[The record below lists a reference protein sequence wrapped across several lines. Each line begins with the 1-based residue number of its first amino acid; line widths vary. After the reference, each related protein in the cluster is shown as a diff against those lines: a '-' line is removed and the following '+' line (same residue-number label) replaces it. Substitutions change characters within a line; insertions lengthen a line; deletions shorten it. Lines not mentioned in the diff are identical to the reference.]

1 MADKNIYIESD
12 YNNIFIINPNKVFGE
27 NGQPED
33 RDIAHEELIVYA
45 NLECDIQPRSRLI
58 NGGNTTN
65 LRQIGASSINFLKP
79 NNQDYLTT
87 NWSKSQLD
95 VNDANVV
102 NGELLGIT
110 AINFKVNRSQT
121 PVVTVSLE
129 DSKGRALFE
138 AGNESIYSAFF
149 NLPYPTFYLTLK
161 GYYGKAVRYP
171 LFLTKFATSFNQS
184 TSNFEITLNFQ
195 GYQYGVLNDITLG
208 EVLALPQMYV
218 KRTTENVGGQVSNI
232 PSISANAVTK
242 FSQRGYEKIV
252 QVYRDYKSK
261 GLIDKDFP
269 ELTINQLITILEN
282 FVSSKLKSFGTISM
296 EKLNDIPK
304 YKEVLDNFRKQVV
317 TSVTP
322 QSWVNKYLDLEN
334 PFYYA
339 IETTTGTSYREEI
352 PIYTFKTGTKD
363 EQKITA
369 YNELTAIFRKN
380 SISLSE
386 VKTFSSGQYA
396 IVNDI
401 NVLSVSKLDINSQT
415 LIDFAELTFE
425 KRNAGVTPTQDQLQT
440 IINEIK
446 TLFPSNNE
454 EEDRIE
460 VQPGS
465 IINGVVGQQ
474 TSQSSTSSPPNFF
487 SWEGPKEFNEKI
499 SNLETKLSE
508 REQEIQE
515 ELSDKLTEL
524 LKSSNGIGFNPTIR
538 NVIAVIMAS
547 CEGFLRLMNEV
558 HENAFKERDNNSK
571 KQGVILDTKGQSFP
585 VYPWPQFAVEFT
597 DKKGNKKIEQQYP
610 GDPKYIRLTNG
621 NDYKVWPEVEFVE
634 EFVKGFIQRSF
645 PPVSLNKK
653 SNQDAVTR
661 ILLSGF
667 ETPSNNTPY
676 SKVNLTDFIMEYAE
690 RLRLISQYNNFIET
704 NDEDLLNYLAAS
716 ETKNFLEGVVSN
728 SIEIPIYFKSNQIN
742 TLQLLNDFLIANFT
756 ETNPKYLN
764 YTYGNIVT
772 DYLRSN
778 IENSFDIYSRDLPVV
793 TNEITE
799 ENVIQNYVTSKKNNL
814 ITNTLTYPF
823 VVTDWNFTNLSN
835 GRENNSPDKVFNTN
849 KSLVYNKN
857 IKKISN
863 YINPIAVG
871 SFGDKKSNRPFTN
884 FKCFKNILDITNITN
899 LDAFYDARKTN
910 EAFTE
915 GSVTT
920 LKSLFKSKQTTS
932 LLNTPYFIN
941 ALQEGIENERQDG
954 TYAYKKAAYLF
965 INSLPLSTLRER
977 YRNDNGTTGEDLD
990 FIASTFRK
998 FGAVHAVPKLW
1009 IVKIGSIWSRYK
1021 HWIEN
1026 NETNDYMSSV
1036 FTDFNAPLNY
1046 DPVSS
1051 DPTKEYTIDGVYLGS
1066 AYTFTLQNVQL
1077 SQSNGVTGVTQDVG
1091 FYPKLINDFN
1101 YFINGGNIYQS
1112 NSTIENDIN
1121 TKVAFGK
1128 ILFKN
1133 SSLSNIIA
1141 SDPVN
1146 EGIVNFN
1153 GWSILIENEIKTSS
1167 NRKYYIPVPSFGGI
1181 VNQVYNE
1188 ALIPGTPS
1196 QVRSE
1201 FDFMNNKALF
1211 NGSVRLLWGVPN
1223 YGYFDTTAYKLN
1235 RPNEYLK
1242 KIKNDEV
1249 FQNAFD
1255 LLASGSTEEY
1265 STIEEIFS
1273 VFTKE
1278 ELDIFEGY
1286 FNAFSQSS
1294 KKTTDDL
1301 TFQKILINSLS
1312 IELPTGTTN
1321 DTELLKQIQN
1331 EQTKNFVNTISSN
1344 INYDLIIKKGNPE
1357 NFNYKDFSIFSNAPL
1372 KYSNAN
1378 IATYITNSV
1387 PTSANTSVTLETS
1400 QTNQNNAWKALKLYV
1415 GFSTIDGFKY
1425 SDSGS
1430 YITDF
1435 FPDFNIGFTEENVKR
1450 FSGIIK
1456 IYATQKNKG
1465 INVTEFKTII
1475 SDNIENKEIL
1485 ANNLIQ
1491 KIDLRLK
1498 KELPTYSEGGNY
1510 KSKRDVTEGMQS
1522 KFEYYDMF
1530 KSLNDKWVAGNDY
1543 QDKLLF
1549 EDFLFFDRANRDVGN
1564 EIYVD
1569 VFKIKDYLKTTET
1582 SVSLYSIVRSIA
1594 QDAHFVPF
1602 EMPSYINFYNVQ
1614 SVGLTP
1620 KPYNPD
1626 EFANSLFGTYTTV
1639 DYQDSRT
1646 KYIFQ
1651 YADEPSTHL
1660 NVQDPNYGY
1669 NDDGIYFDKPGS
1681 NTLLVDDSKKTNV
1694 DKALSNKVCGFAI
1707 DFGLQNQSV
1716 FEGIQVA
1723 QDIGQATSES
1733 LQQEYQLANLS
1744 NGVSTTTQSV
1754 SLYNLYKQRSYSSTV
1769 SCMGN
1774 AMIQPTM
1781 FFALRN
1787 VPLFAG
1793 TYVIEE
1799 VSHIVT
1805 PESFRTTF
1813 SGTRIKASSFPT
1825 VDNILLSINKQIL
1838 SNIQTQVKQEQ
1849 QTQSLP
1855 NTNTISNNASIAT
1868 NVAGNKP
1875 VSSTQACKP
1884 TPPQYSKYSI
1894 YNSNE
1899 TISTKDEIISG
1910 MTNLAISKAR
1920 QEIIYNLFAI
1930 GSWNGNSFKGQHNNY
1945 AEISLD
1951 GPTKFGGSLNDYL
1964 IKGYICV
1971 VNKKNEQIPL
1981 ALFNDLAS
1989 SIKFC
1994 DFKYVGSFLNL
2005 IDDNFGDSQSFANK
2019 FVEAYIKYF
2028 PYDKAAK
2035 DSAVYEKFLATYP
2048 DDVEYLRS
2056 IVRKN
2061 YNLFH

>member
-27 NGQPED
+27 NGLPED
-33 RDIAHEELIVYA
+33 RNISHEELIMYA
-45 NLECDIQPRSRLI
+45 NLECDLQPRSRLI
-58 NGGNTTN
+58 SGSESTN

-95 VNDANVV
+95 VNDPNVI

-110 AINFKVNRSQT
+110 SINFKVNRSQT
-121 PVVTVSLE
+121 PVVTISLE

-171 LFLTKFATSFNQS
+171 LFLTKFASSFNQS

-195 GYQYGVLNDITLG
+195 GYQYGVLNDINLG

-218 KRTTENVGGQVSNI
+218 KRTTENVGGQ
-232 PSISANAVTK
+232 ISSTPNLAGNAITK

-252 QVYRDYKSK
+252 QVYKDYKSK
-261 GLIDKDFP
+261 GLIDKNFP
-269 ELTINQLITILEN
+269 ELTINQLITTLEN

-296 EKLNDIPK
+296 EILNDIPK
-304 YKEVLDNFRKQVV
+304 YKEVLDNFKKNVI

-339 IETTTGTSYREEI
+339 IESTTGTSYREEI
-352 PIYTFKTGTKD
+352 PIYTFKTTVTN

-369 YNELTAIFRKN
+369 YGELKAIFTKN
-380 SISLSE
+380 SLSLAE
-386 VKTFSSGQYA
+386 IKTFSTGQYA
-396 IVNDI
+396 IVNDVTI
-401 NVLSVSKLDINSQT
+401 LSLAKLDINPQI
-415 LIDFAELTFE
+415 LIDFADLTFE
-425 KRNAGVTPTQDQLQT
+425 KRNAGVSPTQDQLQT
-440 IINEIK
+440 IINDIK
-446 TLFPSNNE
+446 TLFPSNNQ

-460 VQPGS
+460 VQLSS
-465 IINGVVGQQ
+465 IINGVAGQSS
-474 TSQSSTSSPPNFF
+474 SQSSTSNPPNFF
-487 SWEGPKEFNEKI
+487 SWDGPKEFNEKI

-515 ELSDKLTEL
+515 ELSEKLTEL

-538 NVIAVIMAS
+538 NIIAVIMAS

-558 HENAFKERDNNSK
+558 HENAFKERDSNGK
-571 KQGVILDTKGQSFP
+571 KQGVPADIKSQNSP
-585 VYPWPQFAVEFT
+585 VYPWPQFAVEYT

-610 GDPKYIRLTNG
+610 GDPKYIKLSNG
-621 NDYKVWPEVEFVE
+621 SDYKVWPEVEFVE

-661 ILLSGF
+661 ILISGF
-667 ETPSNNTPY
+667 ETPSNNLPY

-704 NDEDLLNYLAAS
+704 TDEDLLNYLAAS
-716 ETKNFLEGVVSN
+716 ETKNFIEGVVSN
-728 SIEIPIYFKSNQIN
+728 SIDIPIYFKSNQIN
-742 TLQLLNDFLIANFT
+742 TLELLNNLLIEKFKD
-756 ETNPKYLN
+756 TNPKYLS

-772 DYLRSN
+772 EYLASEIESN
-778 IENSFDIYSRDLPVV
+778 FNIYEVDLPIVS
-793 TNEITE
+793 NEITE
-799 ENVIQNYVTSKKNNL
+799 ETLIQNYIRSKKNNS
-814 ITNTLTYPF
+814 ITDTLTYPF
-823 VVTDWNFTNLSN
+823 VIPEWNYTNLSN
-835 GRENNSPDKVFNTN
+835 GRENNSPSKMFNTDN
-849 KSLVYNKN
+849 SLAYNKN
-857 IKKISN
+857 IKKIAN
-863 YINPIAVG
+863 YVSPSVVG

-884 FKCFKNILDITNITN
+884 FKCFKNLIDVSTITN
-899 LDAFYDARKTN
+899 LDAFYDTRKTN
-910 EAFTE
+910 EVFTE

-920 LKSLFKSKQTTS
+920 LNSLFKSKQTTS

-941 ALQEGIENERQDG
+941 ALQEGIENERQEG

-977 YRNDNGTTGEDLD
+977 YRTDDGTTGSD
-990 FIASTFRK
+990 FDYIASTFRK
-998 FGAVHAVPKLW
+998 FGAVHTLPKLW

-1021 HWIEN
+1021 YWIEN
-1026 NETNDYMSSV
+1026 NKTSDYMSSV
-1036 FTDFNAPLNY
+1036 FTDFNGPLNY
-1046 DPVSS
+1046 DPVNS
-1051 DPTKEYTIDGVYLGS
+1051 DPTKQYTIEGANAGS
-1066 AYTFTLQNVQL
+1066 AYTFTLQNVQV
-1077 SQSNGVTGVTQDVG
+1077 SQSNNITGVTQNVG
-1091 FYPKLINDFN
+1091 FYPKLVNDFY
-1101 YFINGGNIYQS
+1101 YFINGTNIYQS
-1112 NSTIENDIN
+1112 NSTIAQDIS
-1121 TKVAFGK
+1121 TKVGFGK

-1133 SSLSNIIA
+1133 SGLSNLLA
-1141 SDPVN
+1141 NDPVN
-1146 EGIVNFN
+1146 EGVVNFK
-1153 GWSILIENEIKTSS
+1153 GWSILIENEIKTTTS
-1167 NRKYYIPVPSFGGI
+1167 KTYYTPVPSFGGI
-1181 VNQVYNE
+1181 VNQLSNE
-1188 ALIPGTPS
+1188 ALVFGTAS
-1196 QVRSE
+1196 QVRPE
-1201 FDFMNNKALF
+1201 FDFVNNKAIF
-1211 NGSVRLLWGVPN
+1211 NGSVRLLWGAPN
-1223 YGYFDTTAYKLN
+1223 YGYFDTTAYKIN
-1235 RPNEYLK
+1235 RPNQYLK

-1255 LLASGSTEEY
+1255 LLASEGTEGY
-1265 STIEEIFS
+1265 SNIEEIFS

-1286 FNAFSQSS
+1286 FNEFSQSS
-1294 KKTTDDL
+1294 KKTTNNL
-1301 TFQKILINSLS
+1301 TFQKILINTLS
-1312 IELPTGTTN
+1312 IELPTGTSN

-1331 EQTKNFVNTISSN
+1331 EQVKNFVNTISSN

-1372 KYSNAN
+1372 KYSNSN
-1378 IATYITNSV
+1378 IETYVTNSV
-1387 PTSANTSVTLETS
+1387 PTSANTVTLETS
-1400 QTNQNNAWKALKLYV
+1400 QTNQDRAWAALQLYV
-1415 GFSTIDGFKY
+1415 GFSTVEGFTY
-1425 SDSGS
+1425 TDNGS

-1435 FPDFNIGFTEENVKR
+1435 FPDLNIGFTEQNVKR
-1450 FSGIIK
+1450 FSNIIK
-1456 IYATQKNKG
+1456 IYATQKNNG
-1465 INVTEFKTII
+1465 ISVSEFKTLM
-1475 SDNIENKEIL
+1475 SNNIAKKETL

-1498 KELPTYSEGGNY
+1498 KDLPTYSEGGNY

-1530 KSLNDKWVAGNDY
+1530 KALNDKWVAGNDY
-1543 QDKLLF
+1543 ESKLLF

-1569 VFKIKDYLKTTET
+1569 VFKVKDYLKTTET
-1582 SVSLYSIVRSIA
+1582 SISLYSIVRSIA

-1602 EMPSYINFYNVQ
+1602 EMPAYINFYNVQ
-1614 SVGLTP
+1614 SVGTTP

-1626 EFANSLFGTYTTV
+1626 EFANSLFGTYNTV

-1660 NVQDPNYGY
+1660 NVQDPTYGY

-1681 NTLLVDDSKKTNV
+1681 NTLLVDDSKKTDV

-1733 LQQEYQLANLS
+1733 LQQEYQTANLS
-1744 NGVSTTTQSV
+1744 NGVSTTTQNV
-1754 SLYNLYKQRSYSSTV
+1754 SLYNLYKLRSYSSTV

-1787 VPLFAG
+1787 IPLFAG

-1799 VSHIVT
+1799 VSHVVT

-1813 SGTRIKASSFPT
+1813 TGTRIKTSTFPT

-1838 SNIQTQVKQEQ
+1838 SNIQTQIKQEQ
-1849 QTQSLP
+1849 QPQSLP
-1855 NTNTISNNASIAT
+1855 TTNNISNNASIAT

-1875 VSSTQACKP
+1875 VSPIQACKP
-1884 TPPQYSKYSI
+1884 TPQVYQKYTLLVPI
-1894 YNSNE
+1894 E
-1899 TISTKDEIISG
+1899 LQSTKDEVISG
-1910 MTNLAISKAR
+1910 MTNLSISKQR

-1930 GSWNGNSFKGQHNNY
+1930 GSWNGNAFKGQYYNY

-1951 GPTKFGGSLNDYL
+1951 GPNKFGGNLNDYL
-1964 IKGYICV
+1964 LKGYICV
-1971 VNKKNEQIPL
+1971 VNKKNEQVPIATFRTL
-1981 ALFNDLAS
+1981 DD

-1994 DFKYVGSFLNL
+1994 DLKYVGSFLNL
-2005 IDDNFGDSQSFANK
+2005 IADNFGDSQSFANK

-2028 PYDKAAK
+2028 PYDKVTK
-2035 DSAVYEKFLATYP
+2035 DAAVYEKFLAAYP